1 MWNRWFN
8 MVVCVLL
15 LVGCER
21 PSGGSHE
28 VSIGYLRGLY
38 DGYPQL
44 ITDNLVVEGEVI
56 SSDRYGAY
64 RYQLAL
70 QDTTGGVVVLIDNP
84 TLYADYALG
93 DSVRVECC
101 GLTLGGY
108 GGSVRLGGEPDGD
121 WQVSRLAPQVW
132 AEHSEW
138 VGRSERVCYLE
149 RRIATLGPADMGRA
163 VVVRGVRLATEEYDW
178 PEEGVT
184 RSVQVVDEKCP
195 TDTLA
200 VRISGHKSFVGVQLP
215 KGVCDLQGVADYFA
229 GDYQITLLSPNGF
242 KEVAPLP

>member
-1 MWNRWFN
+1 MWNRCFN
-8 MVVCVLL
+8 IAVCLLL

-21 PSGGSHE
+21 PESESRE
-28 VSIGYLRGLY
+28 ISIGYLRGLY

-84 TLYADYALG
+84 TLYEEYSIG
-93 DSVRVECC
+93 DRVRVECC

-121 WQVSRLAPQVW
+121 WQVSRLSLVEW
-132 AEHSEW
+132 AEHSER
-138 VGRSERVCYLE
+138 VGRQDTVCYLE
-149 RRIATLGPADMGRA
+149 RRIATLGPGDMGRA
-163 VVVRGVRLATEEYDW
+163 VVVRGVRLATEEDDW
-178 PEEGVT
+178 PEDGET
-184 RSVQVVDEKCP
+184 KSVQVVDQECP
-195 TDTLA
+195 SDTLT
-200 VRISGHKSFVGVQLP
+200 VRISGHKLLVDVHIP
-215 KGVCDLQGVADYFA
+215 KGVCDLRGVADYFA
-229 GDYQITLLSPNGF
+229 GDYQITLLSPRGF
-242 KEVAPLP
+242 EEVAPLP